1 MLSGGPGTARSA
13 QPTAAALLPPA
24 PQPSRDAPQLPS
36 DATARPA
43 QPVVRIHILGS
54 MRATTCLGDEV
65 LPRGRKARAL
75 LGCLCLAGGE
85 RLRRRTLALM
95 MWDRVPVD
103 QAHASFRQSFREL
116 VVALGPL
123 ADELIIA
130 DRDTIRLNV
139 DLCWIDALAIL
150 APGLSHDTAR

>member
-1 MLSGGPGTARSA
+1 MLSGGPGMTRSA
-13 QPTAAALLPPA
+13 QQTAAALLPPA

-36 DATARPA
+36 DATASPA

-85 RLRRRTLALM
+85 RLRRRTRALL
-95 MWDRVPVD
+95 MWDVVPVD
-103 QAHASFRQSFREL
+103 PDNAIVHQSCHSL
-116 VVALGPL
+116 VVDYCLM
-123 ADELIIA
+123 
-130 DRDTIRLNV
+130 
-139 DLCWIDALAIL
+139 
-150 APGLSHDTAR
+150 